1 MVSADEQSWCL
12 YPLAH
17 GVFWEGWPLK
27 ASSLAPEGCPR
38 QLLVG
43 RRQARNTASSLS
55 HTPYRPRIKEEAQ
68 GWSPGSA
75 S

>member
-27 ASSLAPEGCPR
+27 ASSLAPEGCPQAGAGGKKTGKER
-38 QLLVG
+38 SLL
-43 RRQARNTASSLS
+43 SESHSLLS
-55 HTPYRPRIKEEAQ
+55 Q
-68 GWSPGSA
+68 G
-75 S
+75 